1 MQALVYEGP
10 RVMNLREVPE
20 PAPAPDEALIQ
31 VAFSG
36 ICGSELSGYLGQNSL
51 RRPPLIMGH
60 EFSGTIIALGEQA
73 ALFNP
78 DLTVGRR
85 VTANP
90 LAYCGRCRYCLG
102 GRHQLCPQRKLL
114 GAHRPGSY
122 AALVAAPAA
131 SILPLPDTITLEHA
145 ALTEP
150 LACALRAIQ
159 LANCAALDRAVV
171 IGLGPIGLLILQAL
185 KQFGVEIVCATDTDA
200 DRRAMGVHFGISALD
215 PLGDD
220 VAAHVREATDGLG
233 ADVVFDA
240 VGTDATR
247 RQAVDLAASGG
258 RVVLVG
264 LHAEESPIPI
274 NAVIRR
280 EVSLLGS
287 FAYTPSIFAA
297 ALGWLAADRI
307 TIDEWLLKAPLA
319 EGGACFERLLG
330 KPGPVAKILLH

>member
-1 MQALVYEGP
+1 V
-10 RVMNLREVPE
+10 
-20 PAPAPDEALIQ
+20 
-31 VAFSG
+31 
-36 ICGSELSGYLGQNSL
+36 
-51 RRPPLIMGH
+51 
-60 EFSGTIIALGEQA
+60 
-73 ALFNP
+73 
-78 DLTVGRR
+78 
-85 VTANP
+85 
-90 LAYCGRCRYCLG
+90 
-102 GRHQLCPQRKLL
+102 
-114 GAHRPGSY
+114 
-122 AALVAAPAA
+122 
-131 SILPLPDTITLEHA
+131 LPLPDTISMEHA

-171 IGLGPIGLLILQAL
+171 IGRGPIGLLILQAL

-200 DRRAMGVHFGISALD
+200 DRRAMGAHFGISALD

-287 FAYTPSIFAA
+287 FAYTPNIFAA
-297 ALGWLAADRI
+297 ALGWLAAGRI
-307 TIDEWLLKAPLA
+307 TIDEWLIKAPLA

>member
-1 MQALVYEGP
+1 MKALVYEAP
-10 RVMNLREVPE
+10 QVMNLRDVPE
-20 PAPAPDEALIQ
+20 PATRPNEALIE

-60 EFSGTIIALGEQA
+60 EFSGTVVALGEQA
-73 ALFNP
+73 TLLNP
-78 DLTVGRR
+78 TLAIGQR

-90 LAYCGRCRYCLG
+90 LSSCGRCRYCLG
-102 GRHQLCPQRKLL
+102 GRHQICPQRQLL

-122 AALVAAPAA
+122 AALIAVPAA
-131 SILPLPDTITLEHA
+131 SLLPLPDHISMEHA

-159 LANCAALDRAVV
+159 LAGSSALDQAMV
-171 IGLGPIGLLILQAL
+171 IGLGPIGLLTLQAL
-185 KQFGVEIVCATDTDA
+185 THFGVEIVCATDTDA
-200 DRRAMGVHFGISALD
+200 DRRAMGAHFGARALD
-215 PLGDD
+215 PLADD
-220 VAAHVREATDGLG
+220 VAAHVRAATDGLG

-247 RQAVDLAASGG
+247 RQALDLVAPAG
-258 RVVLVG
+258 RVVLIG

-274 NAVIRR
+274 NALIRR
-280 EVSLLGS
+280 EINLVGS
-287 FAYTPSIFAA
+287 FAYTPNIFAA
-297 ALGWLAADRI
+297 ALEWLAAGRI
-307 TIDEWLLKAPLA
+307 VIDPWLLKAPLA